1 MPMALMGLQVTPII
15 AVTSLTLM
23 FKRPRSL
30 EIEGSLAVPV
40 LLQHWT
46 GPVLHWLAGMGVPPV
61 ATPVA
66 AARVVVAAATAK
78 RARVANCMFESLV

>member
-1 MPMALMGLQVTPII
+1 MPMTLMGLQVTPII

-46 GPVLHWLAGMGVPPV
+46 GPVLHWLAGMGVVV

-78 RARVANCMFESLV
+78 KARVANCMFESLV